1 MKEKNI
7 KLFKQFLQ
15 FRGLEK
21 IFAGLYRTHRFQAN
35 PEDLEQ
41 YLTEC
46 DAFFVI
52 SEAFDF
58 EHIKVTGPYDSQ
70 FWKDLNKMWIKYMRK
85 QAGLGYYRD
94 EIVIP
99 RIPVKDANGNVI
111 KPKEEADVDEEI
123 INEEAEAPKDF
134 VSHDWSGLN
143 LVPINP
149 TGKRMMEAPKPLEI
163 RVCTHSGNV
172 VLLSNHIAYQIVRDG
187 LMMMNMQVDKNTNNM
202 VFVFSKK
209 GDFNVRKY
217 SSELYSIQHKNV
229 ITYLSRYLNIQ
240 FDPQKVYYIKIKEK
254 IWNKDH
260 TMCAV
265 VVTTEYTE
273 KDR

>member
-1 MKEKNI
+1 MKEKNV

-15 FRGLEK
+15 YRGLEK

-99 RIPVKDANGNVI
+99 RIPVKDANGNAI
-111 KPKEEADVDEEI
+111 KPKEEADVEEEI

-149 TGKRMMEAPKPLEI
+149 TGKRTMEAPKPLEYECVPI
-163 RVCTHSGNV
+163 LAMLFFLATISPTR
-172 VLLSNHIAYQIVRDG
+172 LSETV
-187 LMMMNMQVDKNTNNM
+187 
-202 VFVFSKK
+202 
-209 GDFNVRKY
+209 
-217 SSELYSIQHKNV
+217 
-229 ITYLSRYLNIQ
+229 
-240 FDPQKVYYIKIKEK
+240 
-254 IWNKDH
+254 
-260 TMCAV
+260 
-265 VVTTEYTE
+265 
-273 KDR
+273 